1 MRPPGFWQDPDAR
14 AAALLLAPLGWM
26 TGRITRRRLSRPGWR
41 APVPVICCG
50 NLSVGGAGKT
60 TLALD
65 LLTRLQARGI
75 RAHALTRGYG
85 GTARKLLQVDVSIHD
100 AALVGDEALLLAAA
114 APTWVAADRAAA
126 ARAAVAHG
134 AQCLVLDDGMQHPG
148 LAHDARLLVIDG
160 AAGFGN
166 GRLLPAGPLRE
177 SIEHGAARAHAA
189 ILIGPDLR
197 AARTRLPPQLP
208 VLSAELVMAAQAHVL
223 RGRRLAAFAGIGRP
237 GKFFGALE
245 AIGLQLVQRTGFP
258 DHHRYSTAELDR
270 LAARAHAAN
279 ATLVTTP
286 KDAVR
291 LPPAFATQVTVLSVG
306 LCWQDPREI
315 DSLLERLLAGSA
327 QS

>member
-1 MRPPGFWQDPDAR
+1 MRPPAFWQDTEAG
-14 AAALLLAPLGWM
+14 AAALLLAPLGWV
-26 TGRITRRRLSRPGWR
+26 TGRITRRRLRRPGWR

-50 NLSVGGAGKT
+50 NLSVGGSGKT

-65 LLTRLQARGI
+65 LLTRLQARGVH
-75 RAHALTRGYG
+75 AHALTRGYG
-85 GTARKLLQVDVSIHD
+85 GTARELLRVDPSAHD
-100 AALVGDEALLLAAA
+100 AALVGDEALLLAAS

-126 ARAAVAHG
+126 ARAAVAQG
-134 AQCLVLDDGMQHPG
+134 AQCLVLDDGMQNPG
-148 LAHDARLLVIDG
+148 LTQDATLLVIDG
-160 AAGFGN
+160 ATGFGN
-166 GRLLPAGPLRE
+166 GRLVPAGPLRE
-177 SIEHGAARAHAA
+177 SVEHGAARAHAA

-197 AARTRLPPQLP
+197 SALSRLPPQLP
-208 VLSAELVMAAQAHVL
+208 VLRAELVMAAQADAL

-258 DHHRYSTAELDR
+258 DHHRYDAAELDR
-270 LAARAHAAN
+270 LAARAHAAD

-291 LPPAFATQVTVLSVG
+291 LPPGFAAQVTVVGVG
-306 LCWQDPREI
+306 LRWRDMREI
-315 DSLLERLLAGSA
+315 DSLLERLFAGSA